1 MVGEREREGRARMG
15 KGWVYVSAARIQFFR
30 DKRIAETGET
40 GLYTAEGRKEGGLG
54 RKQRFETR

>member
-1 MVGEREREGRARMG
+1 MG
-15 KGWVYVSAARIQFFR
+15 KGRVYVSAARIQFFR

-54 RKQRFETR
+54 RKRRFETR

>member
-1 MVGEREREGRARMG
+1 MG

-54 RKQRFETR
+54 RKRRFETR